1 MDRETRLRAVIARML
16 GIQIEAV
23 GVVCWI
29 NGNPTLDVPSEYRHR
44 VSSIGLQVAQ
54 RNRVQA

>member
-44 VSSIGLQVAQ
+44 VSRIGLQVAQ
-54 RNRVQA
+54 LTV